1 MTNEKIIKKL
11 IKKKITLSVAESCTG
26 GMIASEITSVPNS
39 SSIFNLGLITYSN
52 KSKETILKVKKNSL
66 NKYGAVSAQV
76 CKNMLEGL
84 FKISKTNLC
93 ISTTGIAG
101 PGGGTKSKPVGLVYV
116 GIKLNKISKI
126 FMFNFNKKLSRKEIQ
141 KATVKNVF
149 KKIDQII

>member
-101 PGGGTKSKPVGLVYV
+101 PRGGTKSKPVGLVYV

-126 FMFNFNKKLSRKEIQ
+126 FMFNFDKKLSRKKIQ

>member
-26 GMIASEITSVPNS
+26 GMIASEITSIPNS
-39 SSIFNLGLITYSN
+39 SSVFKLGLITYSN
-52 KSKETILKVKKNSL
+52 RSKETILKVKKNSL
-66 NKYGAVSAQV
+66 NKFGAVSAEV

-126 FMFNFNKKLSRKEIQ
+126 FMFNFDKKLSRKKIQ

>member
-52 KSKETILKVKKNSL
+52 RSKETILKVKKNSL

-126 FMFNFNKKLSRKEIQ
+126 FMFNFDKKLSRKKIQ